1 MKIGRLALRLHRP
14 RWIPSLNLSI
24 RYKLFIAFG
33 SVAAFTVAACIVSWA
48 LFSEAG
54 RTIHDMAGKN
64 IPAIASSLE
73 LARVSAEIAAIAP
86 ALAGSASETERE
98 ETFQGLQAK
107 SVAMQELL
115 GRLQGDKAAGLAGF
129 ATDIGKRLFDLNG
142 IVKNRLALATQRQR
156 QVDAMRA
163 ARERFG
169 QVAVPMIDENS
180 FSLTLAMQS
189 AAENG
194 TPESIGKEL
203 GKLSDRELVVLE
215 SLLKLVADINVAQG
229 TLLEV
234 AGLPSRDLLGPAQ
247 ERFNAAAQRAVKSL
261 EAIEKVEKSP
271 KLHEATQS
279 VIDFAKGDN
288 GLFELRRRELAAI
301 TAGQNALQTA
311 RTIAQ
316 TLGEEVAL
324 IVDTARLESRIAMQR
339 SDEAVNRGQMI
350 LLALAA
356 AGLITAILIAW
367 LYVGRRVVSRLVRLG
382 GAMRGIA
389 AGELETA
396 ISSGGNDEITRM
408 SDALTVFRDAAVAA
422 REASAQRQAERE
434 RNAAQR
440 REDMLSLAN
449 AFEASVKSVVDEVA
463 SGANGMRST
472 ASAMS
477 NTAAGTKTRTE
488 TVANAAEQASANVQT
503 VAAAAEELSSS
514 IVEIGRQVSQSAKIA
529 NRAVEDAQRG
539 NVSMEGLAA
548 AAQKIGDVVKLIND
562 IAGQTNLLALNA
574 TIEAA
579 RAGEAGKGFAVVAS
593 EVKSLANQTAKA
605 TEDIA
610 AQIASIQ
617 GATKEAVTAIAGV
630 GKTIKEVSE
639 ISTTIAAAVE
649 QQGAATQEIAR
660 NIQEAASGTRE
671 VQTNVAEVAT
681 AVAETGTRAGDVLA
695 AAESLSKQSV
705 VLETEVSKFLEK
717 VKAAQAASR
726 LGCPQPA
733 VTPQKGRTITR
744 MTMPIIRSVGTSF
757 HRR

>member
-1 MKIGRLALRLHRP
+1 MNLGRLIQGLRP
-14 RWIPSLNLSI
+14 TWIPSLNLSI
-24 RYKLFIAFG
+24 RLKLFAAFG
-33 SVAAFTVAACIVSWA
+33 AVAAFTVVACVISWA
-48 LFSEAG
+48 LFGQAG
-54 RTIHDMAGKN
+54 RTIHDMADKN

-86 ALAGSASETERE
+86 ALAGSTSETERE
-98 ETFQGLQAK
+98 QTFQGLQAK
-107 SVAMQELL
+107 STTMQELL
-115 GRLQGDKAAGLAGF
+115 GSLQGDKAAGLAGF
-129 ATDIGKRLFDLNG
+129 ATDISKRLTDLNS
-142 IVKNRLALATQRQR
+142 IVKDRLALAAERQK

-163 ARERFG
+163 AREKFG
-169 QVAVPMIDENS
+169 QVAVPLIDDNS
-180 FSLTLAMQS
+180 FALTLAMQS
-189 AAENG
+189 VAEKG
-194 TPESIGKEL
+194 TPQTIGKEL
-203 GKLSDRELVVLE
+203 ARLSDRELVALE

-234 AGLPSRDLLGPAQ
+234 VGLPSRDLLGPAE
-247 ERFNAAAQRAVKSL
+247 ERFNAASQRAIKSL
-261 EAIEKVEKSP
+261 EAIEKIERDP
-271 KLHEATQS
+271 TLRNATHA
-279 VIDFAKGDN
+279 VLGFGKGDT
-288 GLFELRRRELAAI
+288 GLFVLRQRELAAI
-301 TAGQNALQTA
+301 AAAQNALQTA

-324 IVDTARLESRIAMQR
+324 IVDTARLESRIAMMR
-339 SDEAVNRGQMI
+339 SDEAVERGQMI
-350 LLALAA
+350 LLALAG
-356 AGLITAILIAW
+356 AGLVTALLIAW
-367 LYVGRRVVSRLVRLG
+367 LYVGRRVVNRLVQLG

-389 AGELETA
+389 AGQLDTSVPA
-396 ISSGGNDEITRM
+396 GGRDEIAQM
-408 SDALTVFRDAAVAA
+408 ADALGVFRDAAVAA
-422 REASAQRQAERE
+422 KEASAQRQAERE
-434 RNAAQR
+434 RTAAQR
-440 REDMLSLAN
+440 REDMHALAN

-477 NTAAGTKTRTE
+477 DTAAGTKARTA

-529 NRAVEDAQRG
+529 NRAVEDAQRS
-539 NVSMEGLAA
+539 NVSMEGLAT

-593 EVKSLANQTAKA
+593 EVKSLATQTAKA

-617 GATKEAVTAIAGV
+617 GATREAVGAIAGV
-630 GKTIKEVSE
+630 SKTIKEVSE

-671 VQTNVAEVAT
+671 VQTNVTEVAS
-681 AVAETGTRAGDVLA
+681 AVAETGTRAGDVLT

-705 VLETEVSKFLEK
+705 VLESEVSKFLEK
-717 VKAAQAASR
+717 VKAA
-726 LGCPQPA
+726 
-733 VTPQKGRTITR
+733 
-744 MTMPIIRSVGTSF
+744 
-757 HRR
+757 